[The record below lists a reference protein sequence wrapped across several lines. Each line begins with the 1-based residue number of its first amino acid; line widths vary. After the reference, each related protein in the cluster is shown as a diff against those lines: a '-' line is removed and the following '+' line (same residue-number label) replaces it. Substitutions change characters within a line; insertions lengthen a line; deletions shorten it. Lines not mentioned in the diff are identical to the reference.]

1 MIKIVTGF
9 DVHRLVAGRQLVLG
23 GVNIDY
29 ALGLEGHSDADVL
42 CHAVADALLGAVADG
57 DIGTHFPDSE
67 SKWKDISS
75 LNILSRVME
84 RLKARH
90 ALVIHIDST
99 ILAEEP
105 LLSPYRDKMRLN
117 IAQALYVKK
126 ECISVKMTTLEGLGA
141 LGHKEGIAAM
151 AVATVEEIG
160 K

>member
-1 MIKIVTGF
+1 MIRTGTGF
-9 DVHRLVAGRQLVLG
+9 DVHRLVPGRQLVLG

-67 SKWKDISS
+67 SKWKGISS
-75 LNILSRVME
+75 LHILSRVME

-90 ALVIHIDST
+90 AFIVHVDST

-105 LLSPYRDKMRLN
+105 RLSPYRDKMRLN
-117 IAQALYVKK
+117 IAQALDVQK

-141 LGHKEGIAAM
+141 LGRKQGIAAM
-151 AVATVEEIG
+151 SVATVEEIG